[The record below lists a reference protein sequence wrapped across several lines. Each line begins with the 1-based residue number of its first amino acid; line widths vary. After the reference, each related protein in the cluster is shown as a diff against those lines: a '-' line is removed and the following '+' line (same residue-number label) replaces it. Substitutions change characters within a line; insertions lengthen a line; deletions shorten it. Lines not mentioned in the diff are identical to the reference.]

1 MKTADFLINQH
12 DLAVIDPMD
21 INKVNNILS
30 ERLSALHIEGANG
43 IVYTYKG
50 ETKYSANDSVSPAKA
65 RYCMP
70 AHYIDYPPSIQV
82 QAWTDYGT
90 ATLWHYTEAEY
101 IGIAT
106 ACLLGIILLGWKYR
120 MLQKKEKQEASALK
134 IKINEKQQTCVI
146 ERVVHKTKRQNLQIL
161 TMFLEA
167 DNHFLTREAIKQRFW
182 QNYANTKSADKN
194 LNTHINEIRQ
204 ILRQHEGYDLITHK
218 GYGYT
223 LVMPK

>member
-30 ERLSALHIEGANG
+30 ERLSVLHIEGANG

-90 ATLWHYTEAEY
+90 ATLWLYTEAEY

-106 ACLLGIILLGWKYR
+106 ACLLGIILLGGRYR
-120 MLQKKEKQEASALK
+120 ALRKKESKERKAANASLK
-134 IKINEKQQTCVI
+134 NQNK
-146 ERVVHKTKRQNLQIL
+146 RKT
-161 TMFLEA
+161 A
-167 DNHFLTREAIKQRFW
+167 DVR
-182 QNYANTKSADKN
+182 D
-194 LNTHINEIRQ
+194 
-204 ILRQHEGYDLITHK
+204 
-218 GYGYT
+218 
-223 LVMPK
+223 

>member
-1 MKTADFLINQH
+1 MINQH

-30 ERLSALHIEGANG
+30 ERLSVLHIEGANG

-106 ACLLGIILLGWKYR
+106 ASFW
-120 MLQKKEKQEASALK
+120 ASS
-134 IKINEKQQTCVI
+134 C
-146 ERVVHKTKRQNLQIL
+146 
-161 TMFLEA
+161 
-167 DNHFLTREAIKQRFW
+167 
-182 QNYANTKSADKN
+182 
-194 LNTHINEIRQ
+194 
-204 ILRQHEGYDLITHK
+204 
-218 GYGYT
+218 
-223 LVMPK
+223 